1 VTSACLAKLNGRVPA
16 GIGPTASTDSV
27 AKTALV
33 TVTGKLS
40 QGLDLILLSIFN
52 DVLIDIIDLM
62 HHIWCVM
69 KITKQATDEAI
80 LTELGERL
88 TRIRLERN
96 LTQVQL
102 AGEAGVSKSTVQRLE
117 AGEVAT
123 QLSGFIRVCRVLDV
137 IERFDL
143 LIPEPV
149 PSPVA
154 QLKMAGRKRQ
164 RASTTKPVKS
174 STKKWQWG
182 DKP

>member
-1 VTSACLAKLNGRVPA
+1 
-16 GIGPTASTDSV
+16 
-27 AKTALV
+27 
-33 TVTGKLS
+33 
-40 QGLDLILLSIFN
+40 
-52 DVLIDIIDLM
+52 M

-69 KITKQATDEAI
+69 KITKQATDETVLA
-80 LTELGERL
+80 ELGGRL

-96 LTQVQL
+96 LTQLQL
-102 AGEAGVSKSTVQRLE
+102 AKEAGISKNTVQRLE
-117 AGEVAT
+117 AGAVAT

-164 RASTTKPVKS
+164 RASTTKPIKPS
-174 STKKWQWG
+174 AKKWQWG
-182 DKP
+182 NES